1 MYHLADVFPK
11 LRNVKF
17 PFSRDQF
24 VLLFVAANEIIL
36 GVDIFLAHS
45 ISGTIVPNE
54 WIPIIFGPVAGV
66 ILLVAGAIA
75 LRRRKLATTL
85 GTIVF
90 FSSIFVG
97 VLGSYFHI
105 RRAFLMDATLLTNF
119 DLNLLV
125 WAPPLLGPL
134 SFAGIAI
141 LGMFAVLKEE
151 ETDSGVLLLPQGKK
165 LRLPLS
171 KTNVYFILVSLG
183 ILTTLISSVLDHAR
197 TGFENPW
204 LWLPTGI
211 GVFAIV
217 ASFILADEQDDPR
230 SESIVAVVAMALMI
244 LVGVLGFFF
253 HIQTDLTA
261 NFDIVQERFLRG
273 APFLAPL
280 LYCNMG
286 LIGLMVMLDPEESTK

>member
-17 PFSRDQF
+17 PLSRDQF

-54 WIPIIFGPVAGV
+54 WIPIIFGPVAG
-66 ILLVAGAIA
+66 ILLLVAGAIA
-75 LRRRKLATTL
+75 LRRRNLATIL
-85 GTIVF
+85 GSIVF
-90 FSSIFVG
+90 FTSIFVG
-97 VLGSYFHI
+97 VLGSYFHV
-105 RRAFLMDATLLTNF
+105 RRAFLMDASLLTNL

-134 SFAGIAI
+134 SFTGIGI
-141 LGMFAVLKEE
+141 LGMVAVMKEE
-151 ETDSGVLLLPQGKK
+151 VTDSGVLLFYRGKK

-171 KTNVYFILVSLG
+171 KTNVYLILVSLG
-183 ILTTLISSVLDHAR
+183 ILATLISSVLDHAR

-204 LWLPTGI
+204 LWLPTAI
-211 GVFAIV
+211 GVFAII

-230 SESIVAVVAMALMI
+230 SESIVTVIAMVLLI
-244 LVGVLGFFF
+244 LVGTIGFFL

-261 NFDIVQERFLRG
+261 NFEIVQERFLRG

-286 LIGLMVMLDPEESTK
+286 LIGLMVMLDPEENK

>member
-17 PFSRDQF
+17 PLSRDQF

-54 WIPIIFGPVAGV
+54 WIPIIFGPVAG
-66 ILLVAGAIA
+66 ILLLVAGAIA
-75 LRRRKLATTL
+75 LRRRNLATIL
-85 GTIVF
+85 GSIVF
-90 FSSIFVG
+90 FASIFVG
-97 VLGSYFHI
+97 VLGSYFHV
-105 RRAFLMDATLLTNF
+105 RRAFLMDASLLTNL

-125 WAPPLLGPL
+125 WAPPLFGPL
-134 SFAGIAI
+134 SFTGIGI
-141 LGMFAVLKEE
+141 LGMIAVMKEE
-151 ETDSGVLLLPQGKK
+151 VTDSGVLLFYRGKK

-171 KTNVYFILVSLG
+171 KTNVYLILVSLG
-183 ILTTLISSVLDHAR
+183 ILATLISSVLDHAR

-204 LWLPTGI
+204 LWLPTAI
-211 GVFAIV
+211 GVFAII

-230 SESIVAVVAMALMI
+230 SESIVTVIAMVLLI
-244 LVGVLGFFF
+244 FVGTIGFFL

-261 NFDIVQERFLRG
+261 NFEIVQERFLRG

-286 LIGLMVMLDPEESTK
+286 LIGLMVMLDPEENK